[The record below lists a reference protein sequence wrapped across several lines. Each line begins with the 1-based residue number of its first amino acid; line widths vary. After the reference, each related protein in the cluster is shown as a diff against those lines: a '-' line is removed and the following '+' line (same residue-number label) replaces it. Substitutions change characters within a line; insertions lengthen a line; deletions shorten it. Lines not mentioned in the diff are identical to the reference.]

1 MAQDDE
7 QVEALKRWWKNNWQS
22 LVTGLAIA
30 LLIVAGW
37 QYWQNQ
43 QAADRAAARQGFD
56 TIIDALSNPDPD
68 ERLSTME
75 YTLDELQE
83 NYSGSVYSV
92 FAAMVAANIYMEEGS
107 PEQAADQLRWALE
120 QAGDEPLP
128 RVIRLRLARALHA
141 AGDNEAALETLEE
154 LSDAGRF
161 QPMYRELEGDIHIAM
176 GNESEARDAYEQ
188 ARDALDEGVSDR
200 LLELKLADLATSEEG

>member
-7 QVEALKRWWKNNWQS
+7 QVEALKRWWKDNWHS

-37 QYWQNQ
+37 QYWENK

-56 TIIDALSNPDPD
+56 TIINALSNPDPD

-75 YTLDELQE
+75 YTLDDLKD
-83 NYSGSVYSV
+83 NYSSSVYSV
-92 FAAMVAANIYMEEGS
+92 FAAMVAANIYMDEGK
-107 PEQAADQLRWALE
+107 PVQATDQLRWALE

-128 RVIRLRLARALHA
+128 RVIRLRLARAQHA
-141 AGDNEAALETLEE
+141 SGEHETALQTLGE

-161 QPMYRELEGDIHIAM
+161 QPLYRELEGDIHLAV
-176 GNESEARDAYEQ
+176 GHDAEAREAYRQ
-188 ARDALDEGVSDR
+188 ARDAMDEGVNDR
-200 LLELKLADLATSEEG
+200 LLELKLADLATEEEG